1 MSAATGARRQLCPR
15 NAGSEEETMHEKRIG
30 AVALRSLALLVF
42 VAAYGAGT
50 ESCLTALWSFA
61 RMTGANWLFR

>member
-1 MSAATGARRQLCPR
+1 MR
-15 NAGSEEETMHEKRIG
+15 EKKIG
-30 AVALRSLALLVF
+30 AIVLKSLALLVF

-61 RMTGANWLFR
+61 RMAGVNWLFR